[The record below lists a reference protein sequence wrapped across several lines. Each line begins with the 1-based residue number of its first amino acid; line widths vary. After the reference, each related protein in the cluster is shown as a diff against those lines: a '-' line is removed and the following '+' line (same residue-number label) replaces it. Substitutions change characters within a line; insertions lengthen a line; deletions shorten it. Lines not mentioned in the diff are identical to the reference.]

1 MNYRIIKDT
10 TKSAIG
16 TRFSAAVCATPNE
29 LVSILGA
36 VPVIDGE
43 PSYQWKKEYHDDV
56 LCVYFHNAEDEEI
69 NPDVYYRF
77 SIASVSKRAGQ
88 DLQEVIVMDLVELRN
103 SEKPVMNRQ
112 QRIDSFK
119 KELADLMEKHGVGA
133 IFCIGGDPE
142 MPDEG
147 MDAIFKDEDETFR
160 LSHVPN
166 EASPESIRSTLSQ
179 QS

>member
-77 SIASVSKRAGQ
+77 SIASVSSIGLVVSVKIVVMISSITKR
-88 DLQEVIVMDLVELRN
+88 IVMYI
-103 SEKPVMNRQ
+103 PVM
-112 QRIDSFK
+112 
-119 KELADLMEKHGVGA
+119 
-133 IFCIGGDPE
+133 
-142 MPDEG
+142 
-147 MDAIFKDEDETFR
+147 
-160 LSHVPN
+160 
-166 EASPESIRSTLSQ
+166 SPSESI
-179 QS
+179 